1 MAGKKRAAPKAT
13 SETLAKRVK
22 TPAVVVEDDDD
33 DDSKVAPAV
42 DEEGSGEDEDEE
54 VETPSK
60 PKKKMKAKKPASKSP
75 AKDDT
80 LNCSNKGRIVSKS

>member
-1 MAGKKRAAPKAT
+1 MAGKKRAALKAT
-13 SETLAKRVK
+13 GETLAKRVK
-22 TPAVVVEDDDD
+22 TLAVVVEDNDN
-33 DDSKVAPAV
+33 DDSEVAPAV

-60 PKKKMKAKKPASKSP
+60 PKKKVKAKKPASKSL

-80 LNCSNKGRIVSKS
+80 LSCSNKGCIVSKS